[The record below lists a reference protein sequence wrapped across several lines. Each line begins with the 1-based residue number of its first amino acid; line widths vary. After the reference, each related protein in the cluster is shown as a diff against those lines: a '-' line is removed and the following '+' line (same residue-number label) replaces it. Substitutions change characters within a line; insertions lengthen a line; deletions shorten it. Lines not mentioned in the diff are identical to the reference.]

1 MPLLSILA
9 LAGLAVFLACA
20 ILAGRSKITRWQVP
34 AVIAA
39 GFFAYS
45 LWPILTLGP
54 LGFWPEHVS
63 DPWSVQIW
71 FDLLCAIG
79 VGWALLAP
87 RARAAGMVV
96 WPWLALTLALG
107 SIGLLAMLARVL
119 YRESSASAA
128 TA

>member
-1 MPLLSILA
+1 MPPLSILA

-20 ILAGRSKITRWQVP
+20 IPAGRTPIARWQVP

-79 VGWALLAP
+79 IGWALLAP

>member
-1 MPLLSILA
+1 MPSLPLLA
-9 LAGLAVFLACA
+9 LAGLAVV
-20 ILAGRSKITRWQVP
+20 ILCVISAARTPIRSWWVP
-34 AVIAA
+34 AMLSAA
-39 GFFAYS
+39 FFAYS

-71 FDLLCAIG
+71 FDLLCSIG

-87 RARAAGMVV
+87 RARTAGMTP
-96 WPWLALTLALG
+96 WPWLALIVATG

-119 YRESSASAA
+119 YRESTTPA
-128 TA
+128 

>member
-1 MPLLSILA
+1 MPSLPSFA
-9 LAGLAVFLACA
+9 LAGLAIVLICTIA
-20 ILAGRSKITRWQVP
+20 AGRSPISRWQVP
-34 AVIAA
+34 AAICAA
-39 GFFAYS
+39 FVAYS

-54 LGFWPEHVS
+54 LGFWPKHVG

-87 RARAAGMVV
+87 RARAAGMVP
-96 WPWLALTLALG
+96 WPWLALILATG

-119 YRESSASAA
+119 YCEGA
-128 TA
+128 TRGPTA